1 MGVIGGT
8 LAAHSGYV
16 ECMIQREP
24 RMGVTSNSE
33 DRLMTADEIASRLQ
47 LSVRRVR
54 VYAAS
59 GKIPSIKL
67 NKRDIRFHWPTVVA
81 RLTNATLE

>member
-1 MGVIGGT
+1 
-8 LAAHSGYV
+8 
-16 ECMIQREP
+16 
-24 RMGVTSNSE
+24 
-33 DRLMTADEIASRLQ
+33 MTADEIASRLQ